1 MNLREIGEFGFI
13 EELKKIYQSNNFDII
28 KGIGDDCAVFINEK
42 NTAVLLT
49 TDMLV
54 ENVHFEISTLSP
66 KELGF
71 KSLSVN
77 LSDIAA
83 MGGIPKNVLVSLA
96 IPEKIDYEF
105 LKDFY
110 YGMDELINEYDLN
123 LIGGDTNFS
132 RSDLIINI
140 VMTGEVEKDEVIY
153 RNGAK
158 INDKIFVT
166 GYLGDSSLGLDVC
179 LRKLKLDKYNE
190 NYFRNVHIKPKAQIK
205 EGSVIAKSKLVNSMI
220 DISDGLASDL
230 MHICCQSGVGAV
242 IFENQIPYSEFMKNV
257 FNQKNINPLD
267 YALYGGEDFCLLFTV
282 SPENKKKLCEI
293 FQSHV
298 NTNLFEIGEVIQG
311 NRIELVDKS
320 GDRKVLSKSGYR
332 HF

>member
-96 IPEKIDYEF
+96 IP
-105 LKDFY
+105 
-110 YGMDELINEYDLN
+110 
-123 LIGGDTNFS
+123 
-132 RSDLIINI
+132 
-140 VMTGEVEKDEVIY
+140 
-153 RNGAK
+153 
-158 INDKIFVT
+158 
-166 GYLGDSSLGLDVC
+166 
-179 LRKLKLDKYNE
+179 
-190 NYFRNVHIKPKAQIK
+190 
-205 EGSVIAKSKLVNSMI
+205 
-220 DISDGLASDL
+220 
-230 MHICCQSGVGAV
+230 
-242 IFENQIPYSEFMKNV
+242 
-257 FNQKNINPLD
+257 
-267 YALYGGEDFCLLFTV
+267 
-282 SPENKKKLCEI
+282 KKLI
-293 FQSHV
+293 MNF
-298 NTNLFEIGEVIQG
+298 
-311 NRIELVDKS
+311 
-320 GDRKVLSKSGYR
+320 
-332 HF
+332 